1 MIVDLSNYRLCRD
14 MIKQDDQALPILEIL
29 DNLDKIDTM
38 ETNDMF
44 FGIREG
50 NISLND
56 FKYWLKVRR

>member
-38 ETNDMF
+38 ETKI
-44 FGIREG
+44 GRAH
-50 NISLND
+50 
-56 FKYWLKVRR
+56 V